1 MNERVH
7 MDDAPATID
16 LDAIGVRLAQLPTA
30 QLLAQLDAILAA
42 IDSSIPERQRRRS
55 GFFGRLLARDLVAQ
69 AQPDD
74 VDTRVH
80 LHLGTAHDLAQR
92 LSDET
97 ASLEALAPWLREQA
111 QALRLRANDASNP
124 DDPQRRA
131 GIAATWDTTAA
142 HVDLVRAHS
151 TQLLRRHA
159 QMRDVLVP
167 AWRQQKM
174 LSASKPGG
182 ERDAL
187 EQNLRAQILAFRGS
201 APSPA
206 VSTDIRHD
214 PALAHR
220 DAQPQ
225 EPSP

>member
-1 MNERVH
+1 MSGSAHTN
-7 MDDAPATID
+7 DAAEAVD
-16 LDAIGVRLAQLPTA
+16 LDAIAARLAQLPTA

-74 VDTRVH
+74 VDTRVR
-80 LHLGTAHDLAQR
+80 LHLVTAHDLAER
-92 LSDET
+92 LGERA
-97 ASLEALAPWLREQA
+97 ASLDGLGPWLREQA
-111 QALRLRANDASNP
+111 QTLRMSVDDASRP

-131 GIAATWDTTAA
+131 GIAATWDTAAA
-142 HVDLVRAHS
+142 HVELVRAHA

-159 QMRDVLVP
+159 QVRDVLVP
-167 AWRQQKM
+167 AWRQQKL
-174 LSASKPGG
+174 LSASKPGD
-182 ERDAL
+182 EREAL
-187 EQNLRAQILAFRGS
+187 DQDLRSQILAFRGS
-201 APSPA
+201 LPAPPL
-206 VSTDIRHD
+206 STDIRHD
-214 PALAHR
+214 PALAQR